1 MTLMKGK
8 SVCVWK
14 NCRHEITVQRN
25 KNFVFEDGGEKKLT
39 LRLDVVQQLPICKD
53 REKSRAKSAVGPCC
67 ASAGWVCRRRV
78 GDEVRSG

>member
-8 SVCVWK
+8 SVCVLK
-14 NCRHEITVQRN
+14 NCHHEIIVQIN
-25 KNFVFEDGGEKKLT
+25 ENFVFEDGGKKLT

-53 REKSRAKSAVGPCC
+53 GEKSRAKSAVGPCC